1 MGFARRSREETLPIT
16 RRIIA
21 GCRVALGLHI
31 QGRNLL
37 IRPDDTFIVSY
48 GKSGTTWTC
57 FLIANLLYPDRSV
70 NFGNINRLILD
81 PDAVPKRILVRS
93 TSPRI
98 LKSHY
103 CFEPRYPRVIYVVR
117 DPRDVALS
125 QFHMNRKRNVIGD
138 DYPLEKWIPSF
149 LEGQTSV
156 YPGSW
161 REHVSSWLT
170 ARQGRPNFLLLRYED
185 MASDPGRELARIA
198 SFLKMNPPPEQI
210 TQAVSR
216 SSADQMRQLERA
228 TAHLWSTTKD
238 TRRDIPF
245 VRSARAGGWRT
256 DLPPASVAQIEAAW
270 GPLMRWLGYELSTS
284 AAAGEAGGNFEQS
297 ILGTQAS

>member
-1 MGFARRSREETLPIT
+1 MT

-21 GCRVALGLHI
+21 GCRMALGLHT
-31 QGRNLL
+31 QGRNLT
-37 IRPDDTFIVSY
+37 IRPDDTFVVSY

-57 FLIANLLYPDRSV
+57 FLIANLVYPDRRV
-70 NFGNINRLILD
+70 TFANINQLILD
-81 PDAVPKRILVRS
+81 PDSIPKRTLVRAP
-93 TSPRI
+93 SPRI

-125 QFHMNRKRNVIGD
+125 QFHMNRKRKVIGD
-138 DYPLEKWIPSF
+138 NYPIEKWVPRF

-170 ARQGRPNFLLLRYED
+170 ARQGRPNLLLLRYED
-185 MASDPGRELARIA
+185 LASDAERELARIA
-198 SFLKMNPPPEQI
+198 SFLKMNPQPEQI
-210 TQAVSR
+210 AQAVSK
-216 SSADQMRQLERA
+216 SSADKMRQLEKA

-245 VRSARAGGWRT
+245 VRSAKAGGWRSE
-256 DLPPASVAQIEAAW
+256 LPPASIAAIETAW
-270 GPLMRWLGYELSTS
+270 GPLMRWLGYEPSS
-284 AAAGEAGGNFEQS
+284 GRGAAGQGDDFPAS
-297 ILGTQAS
+297 LLGAAR